1 MSALWPE
8 FKSRLSGAVVVAHG
22 AGTEKRFL
30 RACPL
35 HGFGPWLDT
44 LALSRA
50 ALPGLDYQL
59 IGGFDDEP
67 GLLDAFAA
75 LRNLCTG
82 LPAA

>member
-1 MSALWPE
+1 MPVLLRPWHGDSGHPISTAEAL
-8 FKSRLSGAVVVAHG
+8 
-22 AGTEKRFL
+22 
-30 RACPL
+30 
-35 HGFGPWLDT
+35 
-44 LALSRA
+44 RA

-82 LPAA
+82 LTPSRSGV